1 MSVDIGDAAEESL
14 FLKKKKIHGKIVL
27 YYIIRVWNFKSHS
40 SINRLLLN
48 NLHFTQNN
56 TSYLRVFVSSTKIV
70 LNEAKAESTFVCYLK
85 SACLNESVTVS
96 KRFVRG

>member
-14 FLKKKKIHGKIVL
+14 FLKKKIFTERLFCTISS
-27 YYIIRVWNFKSHS
+27 VWNFKSHS